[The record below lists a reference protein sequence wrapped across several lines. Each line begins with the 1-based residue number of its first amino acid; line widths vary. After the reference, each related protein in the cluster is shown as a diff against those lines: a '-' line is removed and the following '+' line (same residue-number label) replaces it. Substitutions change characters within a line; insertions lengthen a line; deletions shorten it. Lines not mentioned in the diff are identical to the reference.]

1 MKKKIVSALLAAMI
15 GILGTANAQVFST
28 LLEKARLYDTSAAGI
43 TKMLLPKGARVELI
57 EESERRVLIRLGPLG
72 GWIDKNAVSEQD
84 LEILR
89 NENEQDR
96 TNGEEENG
104 IPAGTD
110 PEDVSDQ
117 SQTDETDGSEG
128 NEGLTENA
136 VDETGENVIR
146 YEDDETLNEPDPD
159 EPSETDIEDTASAEE
174 GNVSLKLNDHG
185 EEVRE
190 LQEALVALG
199 YKIGRADGYYGK
211 KTRSA
216 VISLQRRYGIL
227 SDGIAGE
234 ETLELIR
241 ALTDEEHGPVYEA
254 PLQYSYTMRKGK
266 KGRSVLALQQA
277 LEELGYLS
285 GELVSGR
292 YGDATVEA
300 VKAFQQEAGLD
311 PDGIAGERTVNLISS
326 TLLAQ
331 RFSRESG
338 D

>member
-43 TKMLLPKGARVELI
+43 TKMLLPKGVRVELI

-72 GWIDKNAVSEQD
+72 GWIDKNAVNEQD

-89 NENEQDR
+89 KENEQDR

-128 NEGLTENA
+128 NEGLTENTA
-136 VDETGENVIR
+136 DETGENVIR
-146 YEDDETLNEPDPD
+146 NEDEALNEPDSD
-159 EPSETDIEDTASAEE
+159 ELSEPDIEETVSAEE
-174 GNVSLKLNDHG
+174 GTFGFKLNDHG

-190 LQEALVALG
+190 IQEALLALG

-227 SDGIAGE
+227 SDGIAGD

-331 RFSRESG
+331 RLSGESG

>member
-1 MKKKIVSALLAAMI
+1 MKKKIVSALLAALI

-28 LLEKARLYDTSAAGI
+28 LQEKTRLYDTSAAGI

-72 GWIDKNAVSEQD
+72 GWIDKNAVSEED

-89 NENEQDR
+89 YENEQDR

-104 IPAGTD
+104 IQAGTD

-117 SQTDETDGSEG
+117 SQTDETDGSEENG
-128 NEGLTENA
+128 GLTENTA
-136 VDETGENVIR
+136 DETGENVIP
-146 YEDDETLNEPDPD
+146 YEDEALNEPDPD
-159 EPSETDIEDTASAEE
+159 EPSETDIEDTATAEE
-174 GNVSLKLNDHG
+174 GTVGLKLNDHG

-234 ETLELIR
+234 ETLKLIR

-292 YGDATVEA
+292 YGDSTVEA

-326 TLLAQ
+326 MLLAQ
-331 RFSRESG
+331 RLSRESG
-338 D
+338 E